1 MQRLLPNGLTGG
13 SASLTEAKKGQAATV
28 LTQPVASSLDVELGK
43 DGVLSAAQVVL
54 GR

>member
-1 MQRLLPNGLTGG
+1 V
-13 SASLTEAKKGQAATV
+13 ATV
-28 LTQPVASSLDVELGK
+28 LTQPVASSIDVELGK